1 MGHPDAPGLVTVDLG
16 ILFERHPQPMW
27 LVDQTSL
34 RFLAVNDAAVGKYGY
49 SRAEFLAMTACDLRP
64 AEEVPRL
71 TRMLQ
76 ERPRHEG
83 HLSALGTWR
92 HRKKDGSIID
102 VEMSLLD
109 LDFEGRPAGL
119 AIAYDV
125 TARVETERRLALSE
139 QRLQDAQAV
148 AHLGSWEWDSAT
160 GEAAC
165 SRELYRMYGV
175 TPEAFTPPFQAFLA
189 LVHPDERAEVTA
201 HIERARG
208 DHSPLQFET
217 RIVRPDG
224 ALRHILVRGEYIP
237 APNGAVRMV
246 GVSQDITERAHL
258 LARERAARAEAETAL
273 ARLRQIH
280 AVTDTALALLGLDEL
295 LDETLSRLRAA
306 IGADIANVLLLSENG
321 PWLVVRAS
329 QGLES
334 MRAVGDAVP
343 VARGIAGRVAAL
355 RQAVA
360 VEDVS
365 TRDGLRVSLR
375 GQARSMMAAPL
386 LVEGQVVGVLDVATR
401 ETRRFG
407 DEDLRFLQL
416 VADRVAPVI
425 DRARVVEM
433 LAAGKRQ
440 LSIVSQR
447 LVETQEAERADIARE
462 LHDEVGQLLTGL
474 KLMLETPGPADRREE
489 MKAIVNDLM
498 ARVRGLSLSLRPPML
513 DDLGLV
519 PALLW
524 LVQHYSGQTGVQVD
538 LCHLGL
544 EPRLRAEVE
553 TAAFRIV
560 QEALTNVARHAE
572 VKAAAVR
579 LEATAGHLLVQVRDQ
594 GRGFDVQA
602 KGTGSAGLAG
612 MRERARLVWGHLT
625 VDSRP
630 GRGTLV
636 SAVLPLEGPPDPE
649 A

>member
-1 MGHPDAPGLVTVDLG
+1 MRHLDVPRPVTADLG
-16 ILFERHPQPMW
+16 LLFERNPQPMW
-27 LVDQTSL
+27 LVDPAGL
-34 RFLAVNDAAVGKYGY
+34 RFLAVNDAAVSKYGY
-49 SRAEFLAMTACDLRP
+49 SRAEFLAMTAYDMRP
-64 AEEVPRL
+64 AEDVPRL
-71 TRMLQ
+71 TRMVR
-76 ERPRHEG
+76 ERPRPDG
-83 HLSALGTWR
+83 HFSELGAWR
-92 HRKKDGSIID
+92 HRKKDGSIVE
-102 VEMSLLD
+102 VEMTLLD
-109 LDFEGRPAGL
+109 LDFEGRPAYL
-119 AIAYDV
+119 VIAYDV

-160 GEAAC
+160 GQAVG

-175 TPEAFTPPFQAFLA
+175 AREEFTPPFEAFLA
-189 LVHPDERAEVTA
+189 LVHPDDRDEVTA
-201 HIERARG
+201 RIVRTRG
-208 DHSPLQFET
+208 DHSPLHFET

-224 ALRHILVRGEYIP
+224 ATRHILVRGEYI
-237 APNGAVRMV
+237 AGANGAVRLV
-246 GVSQDITERAHL
+246 GVSQDVTERAHL

-306 IGADIANVLLLSENG
+306 IGADIANVLLLSESG

-329 QGLES
+329 QGLPV
-334 MRAVGDAVP
+334 RAAGDAVP
-343 VARGIAGRVAAL
+343 VARGIAGQVAAR

-365 TRDGLRVSLR
+365 TREGLRASLR

-386 LVEGQVVGVLDVATR
+386 LVEGEVVGVLDVATR
-401 ETRRFG
+401 QRRRFG

-440 LSIVSQR
+440 LSVVSQR
-447 LVETQEAERADIARE
+447 LVETQEAERANIARE

-498 ARVRGLSLSLRPPML
+498 ARVRGLSMSLRPPML

-524 LVQHYSGQTGVQVD
+524 LVPHYSGQTGVQVD
-538 LCHLGL
+538 LRHLGL
-544 EPRLRAEVE
+544 ERRLRAEVE

-579 LEATAGHLLVQVRDQ
+579 LEAGPAHLLVQVRDQ

-602 KGTGSAGLAG
+602 QGTGSAGLAG
-612 MRERARLVWGHLT
+612 MRERARLVRGHLA

-630 GRGTLV
+630 GCGTLV
-636 SAVLPLEGPPDPE
+636 SAVIPLEAPPDRE